1 MKYLLHRKGIKWFKK
16 ILSDRYFKKEIKK
29 IRKEP
34 DRVLI
39 DYLGWHKQNKTSY
52 FVGLPLLSGRLSG
65 EKKNTIT
72 SIVKKYNFCLL
83 YTSPSPRD
91 TMSSRMPSSA

>member
-1 MKYLLHRKGIKWFKK
+1 MAIQRDYGDRKSRKNSRMKYLLHRKGIKWFKK
-16 ILSDRYFKKEIKK
+16 ILSDKYFKKEIKK

-34 DRVLI
+34 DKVLI

-52 FVGLPLLSGRLSG
+52 F
-65 EKKNTIT
+65 
-72 SIVKKYNFCLL
+72 CLL

-91 TMSSRMPSSA
+91 KRQSRMPSSA